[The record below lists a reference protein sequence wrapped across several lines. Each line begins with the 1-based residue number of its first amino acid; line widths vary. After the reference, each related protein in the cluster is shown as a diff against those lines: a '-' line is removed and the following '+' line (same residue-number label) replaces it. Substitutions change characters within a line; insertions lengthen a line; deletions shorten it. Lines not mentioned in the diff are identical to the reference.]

1 MVDKV
6 AVKAKLS
13 QGVVAAKMKHSQFS
27 GGDSVAFKLGT
38 IGTVLASFI
47 ALIIL

>member
-13 QGVVAAKMKHSQFS
+13 DGKAKLLEKHRGFNGS
-27 GGDSVAFKLGT
+27 DSVAFKLGT

-47 ALIIL
+47 ALLIL

>member
-13 QGVVAAKMKHSQFS
+13 DGKAKLLEKHSQFN

-38 IGTVLASFI
+38 IGTVIVSFI

>member
-1 MVDKV
+1 V

-13 QGVVAAKMKHSQFS
+13 QGVVAAKQKHSQFN

-38 IGTVLASFI
+38 IGTVVVSFI

>member
-13 QGVVAAKMKHSQFS
+13 QGVIAAKAKHSQFS

-38 IGTVLASFI
+38 TGAVVASFI

>member
-6 AVKAKLS
+6 AVKVKLS
-13 QGVVAAKMKHSQFS
+13 QGVIAAKAKHSQFS
-27 GGDSVAFKLGT
+27 GGDSMAFKLGT
-38 IGTVLASFI
+38 IGTVLVSFI